1 MGWFDSS
8 EENIEIIDN
17 ETKNIDAT
25 GHVNTN
31 IIIQEARDTHHQVL
45 IGEKL
50 LIATYWLIGAELL
63 KLTLYC
69 FQTFRK
75 VMKKKYQATVTRN
88 A

>member
-1 MGWFDSS
+1 MGWFSSS
-8 EENIEIIDN
+8 EENIEN

-50 LIATYWLIGAELL
+50 LTATYLLVGAELL
-63 KLTLYC
+63 KLGIYI

-75 VMKKKYQATVTRN
+75 MMKKRYEPKDP
-88 A
+88 